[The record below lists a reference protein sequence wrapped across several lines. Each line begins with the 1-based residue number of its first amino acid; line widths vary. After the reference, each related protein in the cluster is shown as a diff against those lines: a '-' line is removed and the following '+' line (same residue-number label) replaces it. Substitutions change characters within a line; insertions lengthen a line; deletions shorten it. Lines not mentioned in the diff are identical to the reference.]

1 MTTAALLRECNLPV
15 WVEQIDPPS
24 SVAYA
29 TVFPPKGKPWNKTR
43 FMAYN
48 YLNSEKSKAFF

>member
-1 MTTAALLRECNLPV
+1 MTTAALFEGMQPACLGRADLSPLISRLR
-15 WVEQIDPPS
+15 DS
-24 SVAYA
+24 
-29 TVFPPKGKPWNKTR
+29 FPPKEKPWDKTR